1 MRLRTSDVR
10 NDSAR
15 SLCGRGPHML
25 EFREKKQQE
34 VRMSDVP
41 SLLET
46 KRLELGETKKDFAKR
61 FNWSHAMYSQVVRG
75 VRGVPERALSKAAN
89 ILGVEMIE
97 LRKIPTV
104 HIPKKNR
111 FVSMEDLITAE
122 ELEYLTKI
130 AQAAGAALPLSLL
143 LQHLEIYRKRDER
156 GP

>member
-1 MRLRTSDVR
+1 
-10 NDSAR
+10 
-15 SLCGRGPHML
+15 
-25 EFREKKQQE
+25 
-34 VRMSDVP
+34 MSDVP

-143 LQHLEIYRKRDER
+143 LQHLAIYRKRDER